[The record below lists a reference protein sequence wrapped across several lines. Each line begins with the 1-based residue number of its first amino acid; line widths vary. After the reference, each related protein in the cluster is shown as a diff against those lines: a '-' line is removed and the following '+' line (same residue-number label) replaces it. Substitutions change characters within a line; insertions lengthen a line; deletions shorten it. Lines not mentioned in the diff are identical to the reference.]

1 MCFQFH
7 CPEKG
12 GGKIDCS
19 CLFADEGGNNVLLKE
34 MILAVDGRPDVIL
47 DLTGYDYLLVYLR
60 KRVFTLEKGCVLGL
74 ICSMSCF

>member
-1 MCFQFH
+1 MFTKTYFRLCVFNFIVLKR
-7 CPEKG
+7 E

-34 MILAVDGRPDVIL
+34 MILAVEGRPDVIL

-60 KRVFTLEKGCVLGL
+60 KRVFT
-74 ICSMSCF
+74 